1 MRKAFLVV
9 WVLGLALFMVG
20 LAGLIANVASH
31 TAFLIVGLLLW
42 SVGYVLFNVSRSG
55 RPRK

>member
-9 WVLGLALFMVG
+9 WVLGFALFVVG
-20 LAGLIANVASH
+20 LAGLIANTASH
-31 TAFLIVGLLLW
+31 TVFLVMGLLLW
-42 SVGYVLFNVSRSG
+42 GAGYVLFSLSRPG